1 MEKHFL
7 GIDVGTG
14 SVRAGIFNRQGDMVS
29 QASHDIKIWHP
40 KPGYAE
46 QSSQDIW
53 RAACRATKQALAE
66 SGLAAG
72 DIGGLSFDATCSL
85 VALAQDYEPVSIS
98 PGGEPERNII
108 VWMDHRAT
116 EQAARINRTGHKVLD
131 YVGGKI
137 SPEME
142 VPKLLWLKEN
152 LPQAWSQARR
162 IMDLTDFMFYRATGQ
177 DARSLCSVVCKWTYL
192 AQPGAGGY
200 QPDFF
205 EPLGLS
211 DLFERGLVPLEAH
224 EPGSVPGGI
233 SSEAAR
239 EMGLAPGT
247 PVAVGLIDAHAGGVG
262 MLGLILDEEPE
273 GTASFAKAL
282 ALIAG
287 TSSCHMTVSPDPAFV
302 QGIWG
307 PYWGAMVPGMW
318 LNEGGQS
325 AVGSL
330 IDFVIANHGSNG
342 DLLGLARKQEQDPYQ
357 ALNALVA
364 DIKTMQGMEP
374 WRHRHMLP
382 YHHGNRSPRADPL
395 AKGMMM
401 GLTMDGGLEDLALWY
416 AATVQATA
424 YGTRHIIETLNEHWY
439 QIEQVYV
446 CGGHTKNQLFLQEY
460 ADITGCAI
468 VVPKQ
473 PEAVLLGS
481 AMLGAVAAGAYP
493 SVVEAMKS
501 MCQPGN
507 RISPRTEHRA
517 FHEAK
522 YRVFKDMYDYHC
534 KAVAAMSA
542 V

>member
-14 SVRAGIFNRQGDMVS
+14 SVRAGIFNRQGDMTA
-29 QASHDIKIWHP
+29 QASHEIKLWRP
-40 KPGYAE
+40 LPGYAE
-46 QSSQDIW
+46 QSAQDIW
-53 RAACRATKQALAE
+53 RAACGATRQALAE
-66 SGLAAG
+66 SGLSAE
-72 DIGGLSFDATCSL
+72 DIGGRSFDATCSL
-85 VALAQDYEPVSIS
+85 VALGQGYEPVSIS

-116 EQAARINRTGHKVLD
+116 EQAARINQSGHRVLD

-152 LPQAWSQARR
+152 LPRAWSRAGRF
-162 IMDLTDFMFYRATGQ
+162 MDLTDFMFFRATGQ
-177 DARSLCSVVCKWTYL
+177 DARSLCTVVCKWTYL

-200 QPDFF
+200 QEDFF
-205 EPLGLS
+205 GPLGLS
-211 DLFERGLVPLEAH
+211 GLFERGLVPRNAH
-224 EPGSVPGGI
+224 QPGSVMGEI
-233 SSEAAR
+233 TSQAAQ
-239 EMGLAPGT
+239 EMGLAAGT

-262 MLGLILDEEPE
+262 MLGLILDEGPDA
-273 GTASFAKAL
+273 TDSFAKAL

-287 TSSCHMTVSPDPAFV
+287 TSSCHMTVSPEPAFV
-302 QGIWG
+302 RGVWG

-325 AVGSL
+325 SVGSL
-330 IDFVIANHGSNG
+330 IDYVLANHGG
-342 DLLGLARKQEQDPYQ
+342 YQDLLDLAKEKGRDPYQ
-357 ALNALVA
+357 TLNALVE
-364 DIKTMQGMEP
+364 DIKTKQGLEP

-401 GLTMDGGLEDLALWY
+401 GLSMDGGLRDLALWY
-416 AATVQATA
+416 AATIQATA

-439 QIEQVYV
+439 QIQQVYV
-446 CGGHTKNQLFLQEY
+446 CGGHLKNQLFLQEY
-460 ADITGCAI
+460 ADITGCEI

-501 MCQPGN
+501 MCQPGS
-507 RISPRTEHRA
+507 RIIPRKEHSA
-517 FHEAK
+517 FHAAK
-522 YRVFKDMYDYHC
+522 YRVFKDMYDYQRRT
-534 KAVAAMSA
+534 AAAMAA